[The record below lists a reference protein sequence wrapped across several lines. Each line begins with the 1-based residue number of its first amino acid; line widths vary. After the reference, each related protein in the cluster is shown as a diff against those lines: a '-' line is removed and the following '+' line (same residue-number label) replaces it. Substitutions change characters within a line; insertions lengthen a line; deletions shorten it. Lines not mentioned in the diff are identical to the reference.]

1 MKRST
6 DRILTT
12 HVGSLIRPAAL
23 REFLAAKEAGKPFD
37 AAAYAKCLKDCVA
50 EVVRQQADIGID
62 VVSDGE
68 FGKAISW
75 AQYALFRLGGFERRP
90 FKAGSNPFTRG
101 ADRTRF
107 AEFYADLDSRDRVE
121 TVMDSV
127 AAAPITYTG
136 QAELQQDIDNLKA
149 ALRDVKATEAFLPV
163 AAPASVIPDRKNE
176 HYASDEDLQR
186 AIGEAMHTEYK
197 MIIDAGFLVQ
207 LDDARAAV
215 SYDRMVPPKS
225 LKDYRAWLARQ
236 VEITNHAI
244 EGLPRDK
251 IRYHV
256 CWGSWPGP
264 HASDVPFK
272 DIADLVLKVRAGAYS
287 IELANPRHEHE
298 WRLWEHLKLP
308 KDTVLIPGVIS
319 HATNIVEHPELVA
332 ERIVR
337 LARLV
342 GRENVIASTDCGF
355 AQVTY
360 FARVHPQIMWAKLE
374 ALVEGARLAS
384 KELWRRSVKRP
395 ASERAVPKRRVAAK
409 RPAKRHAK
417 KERRGPTPTAYDHH
431 FGGTNPTGISPTN
444 SKGECP
450 RS

>member
-12 HVGSLIRPAAL
+12 HVGSLIRPPAL

-37 AAAYAKCLKDCVA
+37 EAAYAKCLKQCVA
-50 EVVRQQADIGID
+50 EVVRKQADIGLD

-90 FKAGSNPFTRG
+90 FAGGNPFTRG
-101 ADRTRF
+101 VDRTRF
-107 AEFYADLDSRDRVE
+107 ADFYAELDARDKVE

-127 AAAPITYTG
+127 AVAPITYAG
-136 QAELQQDIDNLKA
+136 AAELKQDIDNFKD
-149 ALRDVKATEAFLPV
+149 ALRAVDVAEAFLPV
-163 AAPASVIPDRKNE
+163 AAPPSVIPDRKNE
-176 HYASDEDLQR
+176 YYKSDDDLQQ
-186 AIGEAMHTEYK
+186 AIAEAMRVEYK
-197 MIIDAGFLVQ
+197 TIVDAGLLVQ

-215 SYDRMVPPKS
+215 SYDRMVPPET
-225 LKDYRAWLARQ
+225 LEEYRAWLARQ
-236 VEITNHAI
+236 VETINHAI
-244 EGLPRDK
+244 KGLPREK

-264 HASDVPFK
+264 HSSDVPFK
-272 DIADLVLKVRAGAYS
+272 DIADLVLQVRAGGYS

-308 KDTVLIPGVIS
+308 ADTVLIPGVIS

-360 FARVHPQIMWAKLE
+360 FARVHPQIVWAKLE

-384 KELWRRSVKRP
+384 KELWGRGS
-395 ASERAVPKRRVAAK
+395 RA
-409 RPAKRHAK
+409 
-417 KERRGPTPTAYDHH
+417 
-431 FGGTNPTGISPTN
+431 
-444 SKGECP
+444 P
-450 RS
+450 RSAA